1 MNVEVTVKV
10 TVEGGDDWNLRVFDA
25 LQNVGSEIYR
35 FPQYIRQTGDGSNYV
50 FEYKVKGTGGLK

>member
-1 MNVEVTVKV
+1 MNIEVTVNV
-10 TVEGGDDWNLRVFDA
+10 TVEAGDDWSERVFDA

-35 FPQYIRQTGDGSNYV
+35 YPQYIRQTGDGSNYV